1 MRFTITCVLY
11 LIFYSFGCPSYGH
24 QDTTKENTL
33 SHTHLVS
40 DILWAKHLESFKERL
55 DTKPE
60 AARLELQNIAKK
72 LFNKHLLVD
81 EWIPLYFRLNQNGT
95 DHLSDVT
102 RLSELEIRM
111 LTDIDTIKYA
121 TQIQSHQ
128 EILTQLNRN
137 ANVFHRHD
145 HIPEEKNIKT
155 KPSTSQLDL
164 RNERLRTDLEA
175 VRTEL
180 LKQAISRGYVEH
192 PHLEKWVSIGVK
204 LFTTDSSTLGDVTTF
219 VELQIQMLKDS
230 APETESEKIQELERT
245 LADLNKFSKE
255 RKIAGPIRVF
265 VGLPDKPPSP
275 KKE

>member
-1 MRFTITCVLY
+1 MKFTIICGFY
-11 LIFYSFGCPSYGH
+11 LIFFSFGCLSYGH
-24 QDTTKENTL
+24 QDTTKESML

-55 DTKPE
+55 ATKPE
-60 AARLELQNIAKK
+60 AARLELQSTAKK

-81 EWIPLYFRLNQNGT
+81 EWVPLYFRLSQIGT

-111 LTDIDTIKYA
+111 LTDIDTKKYA

-128 EILTQLNRN
+128 QILTQLNRY

-145 HIPEEKNIKT
+145 HIPEEKKIKA

-164 RNERLRTDLEA
+164 RNERLRTDPKA
-175 VRTEL
+175 VRTEF
-180 LKQAISRGYVEH
+180 LKQATSRGYAEH
-192 PHLEKWVSIGVK
+192 PHLEKWISIGVK

-245 LADLNKFSKE
+245 LADLNKFNKE
-255 RKIAGPIRVF
+255 RKIAGPIRAF